1 MAQSQ
6 RGTHLYCESNARPG
20 SGRNVC
26 FLWGNLP
33 EGCHLPVRISLH
45 RAAMQNTQGQQNRS
59 PDRHRV
65 HDLLKLRRWQLG
77 CSTLDGKHFPLAKQD
92 ADVGHRGPW
101 PPPSPSS
108 RVPVPRPLTG
118 PWPEPRRMYVGE
130 CTCAASNLR
139 TFSGLLPLCFG
150 FCFPPLLLLF
160 HCIKESKQ
168 DQDSFCPASSSS
180 FWAFALASSSAL
192 ALAVWP
198 TVEVFSGDALGL
210 WRLRLRPRHSSS
222 AGPMMAESPS
232 LAKWKAHAHHPKSTS
247 CEDSCISLSTL
258 ELDVTREDNVTKLEH
273 SPSPAHGHLPHHR
286 GASAELHPGLLQ
298 EPQRPRSRPGV
309 APITC
314 IAGGPGSGAC
324 TFASRCSREE
334 EPHRGPIVA
343 LSRLPTCTGPPGPP
357 APAAGLACIGG
368 SNHNSHSPLEDSGL
382 SPVGTAFCIG
392 LNVASRGAVQSFA
405 LHQHTFN
412 FLPQH
417 EHGFLLQ
424 VPDGST
430 CACACAVG
438 AAGLAFFGMAL
449 PRLGADASA
458 EATEIH
464 DGVWRGGR
472 GAQPG
477 AFVEAVSAS
486 FASACDDMLSQA
498 GGGGWGVGGAW
509 HATSGAMRL

>member
-1 MAQSQ
+1 MSGSA
-6 RGTHLYCESNARPG
+6 HAR
-20 SGRNVC
+20 
-26 FLWGNLP
+26 
-33 EGCHLPVRISLH
+33 
-45 RAAMQNTQGQQNRS
+45 RAIF
-59 PDRHRV
+59 V
-65 HDLLKLRRWQLG
+65 H
-77 CSTLDGKHFPLAKQD
+77 
-92 ADVGHRGPW
+92 
-101 PPPSPSS
+101 
-108 RVPVPRPLTG
+108 
-118 PWPEPRRMYVGE
+118 
-130 CTCAASNLR
+130 
-139 TFSGLLPLCFG
+139 FSGLLPLCFG

-192 ALAVWP
+192 ALAIWP
-198 TVEVFSGDALGL
+198 TVEVFSGDSLGL

-232 LAKWKAHAHHPKSTS
+232 LVKWKAHARHPKSTS
-247 CEDSCISLSTL
+247 CEDSCISLSML

-334 EPHRGPIVA
+334 EPHRGPIAA

-368 SNHNSHSPLEDSGL
+368 SNHKSHSPLEDSGL

-392 LNVASRGAVQSFA
+392 LKCRFEGRCSEFCFRPDTSTPFFLNASTASFSRFPTAPPAPPAPPGSPSSGWHSRGWARMPLPAEAAEIQCGAWRGMAWGSARRLCGGRFCQLRLCLRWHAVASRG
-405 LHQHTFN
+405 
-412 FLPQH
+412 
-417 EHGFLLQ
+417 G
-424 VPDGST
+424 
-430 CACACAVG
+430 
-438 AAGLAFFGMAL
+438 
-449 PRLGADASA
+449 
-458 EATEIH
+458 
-464 DGVWRGGR
+464 
-472 GAQPG
+472 
-477 AFVEAVSAS
+477 
-486 FASACDDMLSQA
+486 
-498 GGGGWGVGGAW
+498 
-509 HATSGAMRL
+509 GAMRL